1 MLEAKPMV
9 HVKGLNEDM
18 KTGLLELGT
27 VTFGAGS
34 FLVVWGGGG
43 CPVYCWI

>member
-1 MLEAKPMV
+1 MV
-9 HVKGLNEDM
+9 HVKGLM
-18 KTGLLELGT
+18 RKTGLLELGT

-34 FLVVWGGGG
+34 FLVVWGGGD